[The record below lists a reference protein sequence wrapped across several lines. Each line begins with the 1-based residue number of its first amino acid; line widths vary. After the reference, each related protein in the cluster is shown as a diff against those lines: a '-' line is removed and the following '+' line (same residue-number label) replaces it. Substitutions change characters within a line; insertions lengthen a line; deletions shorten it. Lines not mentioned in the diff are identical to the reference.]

1 MGEACVQGIQE
12 KERVEKANRVWRKGE
27 IIEEGRGWVLGG
39 EDLKVWERREGR
51 GGEEDLGGKLE
62 ERKLL
67 DDRINI
73 MIFEEVKRE
82 RVRGGRKSER
92 RRLIKT

>member
-1 MGEACVQGIQE
+1 MGV
-12 KERVEKANRVWRKGE
+12 
-27 IIEEGRGWVLGG
+27 GG
-39 EDLKVWERREGR
+39 EDLKVWERKEGR
-51 GGEEDLGGKLE
+51 GGEEDLGGKWK

-82 RVRGGRKSER
+82 RGGRKSEKNK
-92 RRLIKT
+92 IDQDII

>member
-1 MGEACVQGIQE
+1 MGVGGRRL
-12 KERVEKANRVWRKGE
+12 KSLRKK
-27 IIEEGRGWVLGG
+27 GG
-39 EDLKVWERREGR
+39 
-51 GGEEDLGGKLE
+51 GGEEDLGGKWK

-82 RVRGGRKSER
+82 RGGRKSEKNK
-92 RRLIKT
+92 IDQDII